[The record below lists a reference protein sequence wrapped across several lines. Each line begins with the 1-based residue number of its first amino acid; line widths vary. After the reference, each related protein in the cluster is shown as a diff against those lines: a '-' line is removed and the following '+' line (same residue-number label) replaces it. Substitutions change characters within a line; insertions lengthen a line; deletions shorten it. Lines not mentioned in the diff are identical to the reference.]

1 MNHRLTDVAALNT
14 EASARSRYSVPG
26 LERGLAILQLF
37 DRHAQLLGAADIAQ
51 ALAIPRT
58 TVFRLLQ
65 TLEYLGFVER
75 AGKQFRLGA
84 AVLRLGFEYL
94 AAVELPEAARPILEH
109 MRDATGHSTQLAIL
123 DGHDVVVVAKASAP
137 SAFASSVHVGT
148 RMPAHATV
156 LGQVLLA
163 SMDARSLERLY
174 PSGTLPPS
182 TARSPRTVAEL
193 RRALDAIKTK
203 NYAVS
208 ESGFE
213 SGISAIATPVRN
225 SSAHA
230 VAALSLVVALPAFDN
245 AATRERLVTHVLDAA
260 ATLSH
265 RLNYRPL

>member
-1 MNHRLTDVAALNT
+1 M
-14 EASARSRYSVPG
+14 RSE
-26 LERGLAILQLF
+26 LERPVLDQRYLAPALKRGLQVLLQFTRVERELTGAELS
-37 DRHAQLLGAADIAQ
+37 RRLG
-51 ALAIPRT
+51 LPRAS
-58 TVFRLLQ
+58 VFRLLQ
-65 TLEYLGFVER
+65 TLEQMGFLER
-75 AGKQFRLGA
+75 LPDGINYRLGL

-174 PSGTLPPS
+174 PSGSLPPS